1 MSADESKSDGAVQ
14 GASGEAPREHEG
26 GPRFSRRVL
35 VMVSVGAVVLGVVAA
50 EGIRSAGVKTTSAVT
65 QAVDDGAAAARNQ
78 AEVEDLAAGSRA
90 PMMPSAA
97 PAAVV
102 PMASAQTVVAPPPKA
117 PSRYAEWAQDKY
129 MKALEAPQMVVAFH
143 GGSTLELGS
152 GRAGQGGAALAG
164 GSGAAN
170 VTLHPPASPYTVMTG
185 SVIPAV
191 MVSGINS
198 DLPGPLV
205 AQVSENVFDSATGKS
220 LLIPQGSR
228 LVGVYRNA
236 SNYGQQ
242 RVQVAFQRLIFP
254 DTSSMDLPQMPGGDQ
269 GGYAGV
275 TDQVDNHYLATFGTA
290 ALMSLI
296 SAGQMVGQ
304 MAAFGGGGTYGV
316 NGYYQPNQ
324 WAMAGETAGSAASG
338 QLGGVGQQMV
348 GQGMNRPATIEIRP
362 GYEFNVMVTADLVFP
377 GPFKG

>member
-1 MSADESKSDGAVQ
+1 MSADESKP
-14 GASGEAPREHEG
+14 SGEGTREHEG

-35 VMVSVGAVVLGVVAA
+35 IMVSVGAVVVGVVTA
-50 EGIRSAGVKTTSAVT
+50 EGIRTAGVRTTSAVT

-90 PMMPSAA
+90 PVMPGAA

-102 PMASAQTVVAPPPKA
+102 PMPSAQTVVAPPPKA
-117 PSRYAEWAQDKY
+117 PSRYAEWAADKY
-129 MKALEAPQMVVAFH
+129 MKALEAPQMVAAFH
-143 GGSTLELGS
+143 AGSTLELGS
-152 GRAGQGGAALAG
+152 GRAGQGGGALAG
-164 GSGAAN
+164 GGAN

>member
-1 MSADESKSDGAVQ
+1 
-14 GASGEAPREHEG
+14 
-26 GPRFSRRVL
+26 
-35 VMVSVGAVVLGVVAA
+35 
-50 EGIRSAGVKTTSAVT
+50 
-65 QAVDDGAAAARNQ
+65 
-78 AEVEDLAAGSRA
+78 
-90 PMMPSAA
+90 
-97 PAAVV
+97 
-102 PMASAQTVVAPPPKA
+102 
-117 PSRYAEWAQDKY
+117 
-129 MKALEAPQMVVAFH
+129 MKALEAPQMVAAFH

-164 GSGAAN
+164 GGAN

-269 GGYAGV
+269 GGYAGCDGSGGQPLPRDV
-275 TDQVDNHYLATFGTA
+275 RHRGTDESDQRGADGRAD
-290 ALMSLI
+290 
-296 SAGQMVGQ
+296 
-304 MAAFGGGGTYGV
+304 
-316 NGYYQPNQ
+316 
-324 WAMAGETAGSAASG
+324 
-338 QLGGVGQQMV
+338 GGVRGRRDVRCERLLPAEPV
-348 GQGMNRPATIEIRP
+348 GDG
-362 GYEFNVMVTADLVFP
+362 G
-377 GPFKG
+377 